1 MIQKPKGMRDFLPEE
16 VLKIR
21 ELEQRFI
28 ALSEQYGFREI
39 RYPMFEKTELFE
51 RGIGDTT
58 DVVTKEMFRVISA
71 ANLEKYKTGD
81 YDLKKEGLTLRPEG
95 TASVMRSFIENK
107 LYAQAM
113 PMKLSYLG
121 SNFRNE
127 RPQAGRF
134 REFTQFGVE
143 TLGSEDAFCDA
154 EIIDLAATMI
164 LNSGVPAIDTLIN
177 SVGCPTCRPIFH
189 QALREFLS
197 GKVDQLCGDCQERFD
212 KNPLR
217 IIDCK
222 VPADQELIQGHPV
235 MLDYL
240 CDDCKDH
247 FDQLQHYLDA
257 LGVAY
262 EIDPNIVRG
271 LDYYVK
277 TAFEIKHDGLGAQS
291 AICGGG
297 RYDGLVE
304 NLGGPDIPGVGFGMG
319 MDRLLMAADL
329 YREEADKP
337 ERAGSFLIGFGKAA
351 KLVLVELLAKL
362 RDGGQIAELEVN
374 DRSMKAA
381 MKQADRMNARY
392 AIIVGE
398 NELAQGKIAVR
409 DLKESEQQLMT
420 VEEFLRRVEE

>member
-16 VLKIR
+16 VEHIR
-21 ELEQRFI
+21 QLEDRFI
-28 ALSEQYGFREI
+28 HLSQLYGFREI

-51 RGIGDTT
+51 RGVGETT
-58 DVVTKEMFRVISA
+58 DIVTKEMFRVISA
-71 ANLEKYKTGD
+71 ANLEKYKAGE
-81 YDLKKEGLTLRPEG
+81 YDLRKEGLTLRPEG

-107 LYAQAM
+107 LYARAM
-113 PMKLSYLG
+113 PMKLSYMG

-143 TLGSEDAFCDA
+143 TLGSDDAFCDA
-154 EIIDLAATMI
+154 EIIALAVDVI
-164 LNSGVPAIDTLIN
+164 LQSGVPQIDTLIN
-177 SVGCPTCRPIFH
+177 SVGCPVCRPKFH
-189 QALREFLS
+189 DALRTFLAD
-197 GKVDQLCGDCQERFD
+197 KVEHLCGDCQSRFE

-222 VPADQELIQGHPV
+222 VPADQQRIKGHPV
-235 MLDYL
+235 MIDYL
-240 CDDCKDH
+240 CEECDQH
-247 FDQLQHYLDA
+247 FRSLQHYLDG

-277 TAFEIKHDGLGAQS
+277 TAFEIKHDNLGAQS
-291 AICGGG
+291 SICGGG
-297 RYDGLVE
+297 RYDGLVQ

-329 YREEADKP
+329 YRPTAETP
-337 ERAGSFLIGFGKAA
+337 EREGSYLIGFGETA
-351 KLVLVELLAKL
+351 KLILVDLLAKL
-362 RDGGQIAELEVN
+362 RRAGQTVELEVN
-374 DRSMKAA
+374 QRSMKAA

-392 AIIVGE
+392 AVIVGE
-398 NELAQGKIAVR
+398 DELAQNKIAVR
-409 DLKESEQQLMT
+409 DLSSSTQQLMT
-420 VEEFLRRVEE
+420 VAEFLHRVEE

>member
-1 MIQKPKGMRDFLPEE
+1 MIQKPKGMRDFLPED
-16 VLKIR
+16 VVKIR

-28 ALSEQYGFREI
+28 RLSEQYGFREI

-51 RGIGDTT
+51 RGVGETT
-58 DVVTKEMFRVISA
+58 DIVTKEMFRVISA

-143 TLGSEDAFCDA
+143 TLGSDDAFCDA
-154 EIIDLAATMI
+154 EVIDLAATMI
-164 LNSGVPAIDTLIN
+164 RQSGVPSIDTLIN
-177 SVGCPTCRPIFH
+177 SVGCPVCRPVFH
-189 QALREFLS
+189 EALRDFLS
-197 GKVDQLCGDCQERFD
+197 DKLERLCGDCQSRFD

-222 VPADQELIQGHPV
+222 VPADQALIQGHPV

-240 CDDCKDH
+240 CKDCRDH

-257 LGVAY
+257 LGVDF

-291 AICGGG
+291 SICGGG

-329 YREEADKP
+329 YREEADRP
-337 ERAGSFLIGFGKAA
+337 ERQGSFLIGFGPQA
-351 KLVLVELLAKL
+351 KLELVELLAEL
-362 RDGGQIAELEVN
+362 RERGLIAELEVN

-398 NELAQGKIAVR
+398 DELAQGKIAVR
-409 DLKESEQQLMT
+409 DLERSEQQLMT
-420 VEEFLRRVEE
+420 AEEFLRRVEE